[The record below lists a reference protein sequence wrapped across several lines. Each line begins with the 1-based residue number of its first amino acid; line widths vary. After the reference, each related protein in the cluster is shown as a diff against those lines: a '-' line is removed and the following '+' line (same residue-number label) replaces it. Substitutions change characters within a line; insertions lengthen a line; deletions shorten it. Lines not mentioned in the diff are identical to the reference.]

1 MINLIYF
8 VRKYIIF
15 IFLFLFSFNSFSEL
29 LSEDEVRQLETQ
41 DNEICLARGINNK
54 TEFGIVYYWDCRKQL
69 IDERIKKARDFKGK
83 NKFYIAELKRIK
95 KVINNVTS
103 RLESDFQTKLD
114 YYEGPKDYGVEL
126 RGDDKYYYNLLTFL
140 NYNYPILDI
149 NTKREIENII
159 ETRKK
164 LTEIEK
170 EDNVR
175 KNLEKYPQC
184 IKYDIKTEEF
194 KKCIDFYLSVE
205 ECKIIV
211 IKKMEERDI
220 NNKFECKQKSIEKYP
235 DHMAL
240 YNSEYQDLKNEK
252 LDEFNINRDKIA
264 EREKR
269 LAELNNL
276 MSGPRLSKT
285 QLIELRKFEEK
296 KCLMDKELENNLF
309 KLTVGNECENMLKE
323 GIK

>member
-103 RLESDFQTKLD
+103 RLESEFQTKLD
-114 YYEGPKDYGVEL
+114 YYEEPKDYKVEL

-140 NYNYPILDI
+140 NYDYPFLSI

-175 KNLEKYPQC
+175 KNLEKFPQC

-252 LDEFNINRDKIA
+252 LDEFNIDRNKIA

>member
-1 MINLIYF
+1 MINLICF

-15 IFLFLFSFNSFSEL
+15 VFIFLFNSNSFAEL
-29 LSEDEVRQLETQ
+29 LPEDEVRQLETQ

-103 RLESDFQTKLD
+103 RLESEFQTKLD
-114 YYEGPKDYGVEL
+114 YYEEPKDYKVEL

-140 NYNYPILDI
+140 NYDYPFLSI

-159 ETRKK
+159 ETRKALYDVK
-164 LTEIEK
+164 K
-170 EDNVR
+170 EDETR
-175 KNLEKYPQC
+175 KNLEKFPQC

-252 LDEFNINRDKIA
+252 LDEFNIDRDKIA

>member
-1 MINLIYF
+1 M
-8 VRKYIIF
+8 RKYIILL
-15 IFLFLFSFNSFSEL
+15 FLLFSFNSFAKL
-29 LSEDEVRQLETQ
+29 LSEEEVRKLETE

-54 TEFGIVYYWDCRKQL
+54 TESGIVYYWDCRKQL
-69 IDERIKKARDFKGK
+69 IDERIKNARDFKGK
-83 NKFYIAELKRIK
+83 NKFYIAELKRIR

-103 RLESDFQTKLD
+103 RLESEFQTKLD
-114 YYEGPKDYGVEL
+114 YYEGPKDYKVEL

-159 ETRKK
+159 ETRKA

-170 EDNVR
+170 EDTIR

-194 KKCIDFYLSVE
+194 KKCINFYLSVE
-205 ECKIIV
+205 ECKMIV
-211 IKKMEERDI
+211 IKKMEERNV
-220 NNKFECKQKSIEKYP
+220 NNRFECKQKSIEKYP

-252 LDEFNINRDKIA
+252 LDEFNIDRDKIA

>member
-252 LDEFNINRDKIA
+252 LDEFNIDRDKIA